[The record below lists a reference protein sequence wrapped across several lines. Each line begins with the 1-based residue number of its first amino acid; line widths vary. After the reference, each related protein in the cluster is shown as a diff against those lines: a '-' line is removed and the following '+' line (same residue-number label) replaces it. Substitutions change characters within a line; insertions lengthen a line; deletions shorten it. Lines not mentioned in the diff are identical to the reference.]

1 MMLRSKSAI
10 PTAIF
15 WSSEIRLPSGSTLS
29 TNGRTAI
36 SDGSSPKHN
45 LETRSQKPEARSQ
58 NGDSESQIGAVPH
71 SGFWLLASGFSG
83 FSPMQAS
90 SFVIITGLSGSGKGT
105 FLRAL
110 EDRGFFCVDNLPLG
124 LLSKFY
130 ELLVKSEG
138 ETAKTA
144 MVIDVREGQ
153 TLSEFP
159 AVYDERK
166 KDPALEMSLWFLEA
180 SDAVLVRRFSETRRP
195 HPLDP
200 HRPVLEA
207 IALERDLLAPIRDM
221 ADNILDTSQFTIH
234 ELRQHAVRLFE
245 ERQAQHLLVS
255 LVSFGFK
262 YGVPIDSDLVFD
274 VRFLPNPNFVPHL
287 KAYTGAD
294 ANVVEYMNSHE
305 ATRKFL
311 DHVYSFIDFL
321 LPQFEKEGKSY
332 VTISIGCT
340 GGRHRSV
347 MIANAIAQHIEGRK
361 YRVKVSHRDVEKKG

>member
-1 MMLRSKSAI
+1 VK
-10 PTAIF
+10 P
-15 WSSEIRLPSGSTLS
+15 SSLI
-29 TNGRTAI
+29 
-36 SDGSSPKHN
+36 
-45 LETRSQKPEARSQ
+45 
-58 NGDSESQIGAVPH
+58 
-71 SGFWLLASGFSG
+71 
-83 FSPMQAS
+83 
-90 SFVIITGLSGSGKGT
+90 IITGLSGSGKGT

-110 EDRGFFCVDNLPLG
+110 EDRGYFCVDNLPVS

-130 ELLVKSEG
+130 ELVLKSEH
-138 ETAKTA
+138 ESAKA
-144 MVIDVREGQ
+144 ALVIDVREGE

-159 AVYDERK
+159 AILQEMRTEG
-166 KDPALEMSLWFLEA
+166 ALEISLWFLEA
-180 SDAVLVRRFSETRRP
+180 SDAVLIRRFSETRRP

-200 HRPVLEA
+200 NLPVLEA
-207 IALERDLLAPIRDM
+207 VALERERLAPIRAM
-221 ADNILDTSQFTIH
+221 ADVVLDTSQFTIH

-294 ANVVEYMNSHE
+294 PNVVEYMNSHE

-311 DHVYSFIDFL
+311 DHVYSFVDFL

-332 VTISIGCT
+332 VTISVGCT

-347 MIANAIAQHIEGRK
+347 MISNAIAQYIEGRK
-361 YRVKVSHRDVEKKG
+361 YRVKVSHRDMEKTG

>member
-1 MMLRSKSAI
+1 M
-10 PTAIF
+10 
-15 WSSEIRLPSGSTLS
+15 
-29 TNGRTAI
+29 
-36 SDGSSPKHN
+36 
-45 LETRSQKPEARSQ
+45 KPC
-58 NGDSESQIGAVPH
+58 
-71 SGFWLLASGFSG
+71 
-83 FSPMQAS
+83 
-90 SFVIITGLSGSGKGT
+90 SFIIITGLSGSGKGT

-110 EDRGFFCVDNLPLG
+110 EDRGYFCVDNLPVG

-130 ELLVKSEG
+130 ELILKSDHAS
-138 ETAKTA
+138 AKA
-144 MVIDVREGQ
+144 ALVIDVREGE
-153 TLSEFP
+153 TLGEFP
-159 AVYDERK
+159 AILEEMRK
-166 KDPALEMSLWFLEA
+166 EGALEISLWFLEA
-180 SDAVLVRRFSETRRP
+180 SEAVLVRRFSETRRP

-200 HRPVLEA
+200 NLPVLEA
-207 IALERDLLAPIRDM
+207 VALERERLAPIRALSDFV
-221 ADNILDTSQFTIH
+221 LDTSQFTIH

-274 VRFLPNPNFVPHL
+274 VRFLPNPNFVPHDQLHL

>member
-1 MMLRSKSAI
+1 
-10 PTAIF
+10 
-15 WSSEIRLPSGSTLS
+15 
-29 TNGRTAI
+29 
-36 SDGSSPKHN
+36 
-45 LETRSQKPEARSQ
+45 
-58 NGDSESQIGAVPH
+58 
-71 SGFWLLASGFSG
+71 
-83 FSPMQAS
+83 MQPS
-90 SFVIITGLSGSGKGT
+90 SFIIITGLSGSGKGT

-110 EDRGFFCVDNLPLG
+110 EDRGFFCVDNLPVS
-124 LLSKFY
+124 LLAKFH
-130 ELLVKSEG
+130 ELIVKSQDEG
-138 ETAKTA
+138 SKAA

-153 TLSEFP
+153 TLAEFP
-159 AVYDERK
+159 AAYQDLK
-166 KDPALEMSLWFLEA
+166 KNATLEMSLWFLEA
-180 SDAVLVRRFSETRRP
+180 SDNVLVRRFSETRRP

-200 HRPVLEA
+200 DRSVLEA
-207 IALERDLLAPIRDM
+207 VALERDLLAPIRAMSDV
-221 ADNILDTSQFTIH
+221 ILDTSQFTIH
-234 ELRQHAVRLFE
+234 ELRQRAVRLFE
-245 ERQAQHLLVS
+245 ERPAQHLLVS

-347 MIANAIAQHIEGRK
+347 MLANAIAQHIEGRK
-361 YRVKVSHRDVEKKG
+361 YRVKVSHRDG